1 MFSENSYISSMYKS
15 ALLIL
20 LYILYAMAFSQ
31 SALEAKLKNA
41 SDAEKIEILHQL
53 AKNNVETNP
62 ELSLQYAVQSLEIAK
77 KLANPIPVAQSYA
90 VVGKVQASVGNHD
103 KAMDYYEKA
112 LKVLDKNE
120 EPLITGQIYYQMGKS
135 YEEQKDFKKA
145 INKYEKA
152 GKYIEKLNDS
162 KLNAELNTALGNC
175 SVDRGNLKDA
185 INYYN
190 KSLTNYQNINDNN
203 AVCRTYNALGVVY
216 LKQRNSKKA
225 LEYFTL
231 AQKGNTDK
239 AQMALVYANIGDTY
253 KEDKKYK
260 LSENTYFQALSYAN
274 MAKKTSLIADV
285 YFRMHKLYEKVGDIQ
300 KSKQYY
306 EKYTSTY
313 QEAQNRETALKL
325 SLLKSQYEEI
335 TKQKDEEIA
344 QKENVI
350 QNQQGEI
357 NVLESEKKLLETQKQ
372 LKELETKRLRQIGS
386 YLIVVI
392 ILSVIVAVL
401 IAIGYRN
408 KQKTARILAQKNAE
422 ITRQNEQIT
431 QQNIEITQQKNELA
445 QAYKDLQEAQEK
457 LILAE
462 KMAAMG
468 KLVKNVAH
476 EINTPIG
483 AVKSAVQLSQQSLT
497 QIIDKLPYLSAQ
509 NVAYIQPLL
518 QRIMQANTT
527 QMSTR
532 EARQYRKSI
541 ETTFSEAGI
550 SNASKL
556 ADELVKIGITPPVD
570 ELIPIFQTENST
582 ELLEFA
588 KYIGSIKTNTDTIE
602 LASDKTKKV
611 VSALKLFIGEEIHST
626 PEKFSITESIDEVL
640 SIYNNYLKQGIT
652 VNKNYET
659 NTEYMADPEAIKQV
673 WTHIIFNAIQAM
685 DNHGELN
692 IHVFE
697 KDNALHFTF
706 TDTGHGIPSEIL
718 PRVFE
723 PFFTTKIDGSGIGLG
738 LYLCKKIIE
747 KYNGSIT
754 IESQT
759 GQTKVHITLPLNSKS

>member
-1 MFSENSYISSMYKS
+1 MYKYF
-15 ALLIL
+15 LIVL
-20 LYILYAMAFSQ
+20 VYFLYFIGVSQ
-31 SALEAKLKNA
+31 TTLEAKLKTA

-53 AKNNVETNP
+53 SKNNVETNP
-62 ELSLQYAVQSLEIAK
+62 ELALQYAMQSLEIAK
-77 KLANPIPVAQSYA
+77 KLSNSISIAQSYA
-90 VVGKVQASVGNHD
+90 VVGKVHASVGNHD
-103 KAMDYYEKA
+103 KAIDYYEKG

-145 INKYEKA
+145 VGRYEKA

-162 KLNAELNTALGNC
+162 KLIAELNIALGNC

-185 INYYN
+185 VNYYN
-190 KSLTNYQNINDNN
+190 KALANYQNINDNN
-203 AVCRTYNALGVVY
+203 AMCRTYNALGVVY
-216 LKQRNSKKA
+216 LKQRNNKKA

-239 AQMALVYANIGDTY
+239 VQMTLVHANIGDAY
-253 KEDKKYK
+253 KDDKKYK
-260 LSENTYFQALSYAN
+260 LSENAYFQALNYAN
-274 MAKKTSLIADV
+274 LTKKPSLVADI
-285 YFRMHKLYEKVGDIQ
+285 YFRIHKLYEKVGDVQ
-300 KSKQYY
+300 KSKLYY

-313 QEAQNRETALKL
+313 QDAQNRETALKL
-325 SLLKSQYEEI
+325 SLLKNQYEEI

-372 LKELETKRLRQIGS
+372 LKELETKRLRQIGT

-392 ILSVIVAVL
+392 VLALLIAML

-408 KQKTARILAQKNAE
+408 KQKTARILTQKNAE

-445 QAYKDLQEAQEK
+445 QAYKDLQEAQER

-483 AVKSAVQLSQQSLT
+483 AVKSAVQLSQQSLAH
-497 QIIDKLPYLSAQ
+497 IIDKLPYLTAE
-509 NVAYIQPLL
+509 NVAHIQPLL
-518 QRIMQANTT
+518 QRIMHANTT

-532 EARQYRKSI
+532 EARQYRKTI
-541 ETTFSEAGI
+541 ESEFQEAGI
-550 SNASKL
+550 ENASKL
-556 ADELVKIGITPPVD
+556 ADELVKMGITPPID
-570 ELIPIFQTENST
+570 DLIPIFQTENST
-582 ELLEFA
+582 DILEFA
-588 KYIGSIKTNTDTIE
+588 KYIGNIKTNTDTIE
-602 LASDKTKKV
+602 LASEKTKKV
-611 VSALKLFIGEEIHST
+611 VAALKLFIGEEIQST
-626 PEKFSITESIDEVL
+626 PENFSVTQSIDEVL
-640 SIYNNYLKQGIT
+640 SIYNNYLKQGIEVT
-652 VNKNYET
+652 RRYDVQPTYL
-659 NTEYMADPEAIKQV
+659 ADPEAIKQV

-685 DNHGELN
+685 DNSGKLD
-692 IHVFE
+692 IHTFE
-697 KDNALHFTF
+697 QDNQLHITF
-706 TDTGHGIPSEIL
+706 TDTGHGIPDEVL

-723 PFFTTKIDGSGIGLG
+723 PFFTTKIDGSGVGLG

-747 KYNGSIT
+747 KYNGSIH
-754 IESQT
+754 IESQPGHT
-759 GQTKVHITLPLNSKS
+759 VVHIVLPLQAGS

>member
-1 MFSENSYISSMYKS
+1 MYKRIILFC
-15 ALLIL
+15 LLCFTGL
-20 LYILYAMAFSQ
+20 SVFSQ
-31 SALEAKLKNA
+31 NGLEAKLKTA
-41 SDAEKIEILHQL
+41 SDAEKIDILHQL
-53 AKNNVETNP
+53 AKNNAETNP
-62 ELSLQYAVQSLEIAK
+62 ELALQYAMQSLEIAK
-77 KLANPIPVAQSYA
+77 KLSNPVSVAQSYT
-90 VVGKVQASVGNHD
+90 VVGKVHASVGNHD
-103 KAMDYYEKA
+103 KAMEYYEKG
-112 LKVLDKNE
+112 LKALDKNE
-120 EPLITGQIYYQMGKS
+120 EPLIAAQIYYQMGKS
-135 YEEQKDFKKA
+135 HEEQKDFRKA
-145 INKYEKA
+145 VGKYEKA

-162 KLNAELNTALGNC
+162 KLTAELNIALGNC
-175 SVDRGNLKDA
+175 SMDRGNLKDA
-185 INYYN
+185 VNYYN
-190 KSLTNYQNINDNN
+190 KALTNYQSINDNN
-203 AVCRTYNALGVVY
+203 AVCKTYNALGIVY

-239 AQMALVYANIGDTY
+239 EQLALVYANIGDVY
-253 KEDKKYK
+253 KDDRKYK
-260 LSENTYFQALSYAN
+260 LSENAYSQALSYAN
-274 MAKKTSLIADV
+274 LTKKASLIADI
-285 YFRMHKLYEKVGDIQ
+285 YFRMHKLYEKAGDMQ
-300 KSKQYY
+300 KSKLYY
-306 EKYTSTY
+306 QKYTTT
-313 QEAQNRETALKL
+313 QDEAQNRETALKL
-325 SLLKSQYEEI
+325 ALLKNQYEEI

-357 NVLESEKKLLETQKQ
+357 NLLESEKKLLETQKQ
-372 LKELETKRLRQIGS
+372 LKELETKRLRQIGT

-392 ILSVIVAVL
+392 VLALLVAVL

-497 QIIDKLPYLSAQ
+497 HIIAKLPYLTSQ
-509 NVAYIQPLL
+509 NVAHIQPLL

-532 EARQYRKSI
+532 EARQYRKTI
-541 ETTFSEAGI
+541 ESEFQEAGI
-550 SNASKL
+550 ANASKL

-570 ELIPIFQTENST
+570 DLIPVFQAENST

-602 LASDKTKKV
+602 LASEKTKKV
-611 VSALKLFIGEEIHST
+611 VAALKLFIGEEIQAT
-626 PEKFSITESIDEVL
+626 PEKFSITESIEEVL
-640 SIYNNYLKQGIT
+640 SIYNNYLKQGIE
-652 VNKNYET
+652 VVRRYDVQPV
-659 NTEYMADPEAIKQV
+659 YFADPEAIKQV
-673 WTHIIFNAIQAM
+673 WTHIVFNAIQAM
-685 DNHGELN
+685 DNNGKLD
-692 IHVFE
+692 IHTFE
-697 KDNALHFTF
+697 QDKTLHITF
-706 TDTGHGIPSEIL
+706 TDTGHGIPADIL

-723 PFFTTKIDGSGIGLG
+723 PFFTTKIDGSGVGLG

-747 KYNGSIT
+747 KYNGNIVIT
-754 IESQT
+754 SQPGNT
-759 GQTKVHITLPLNSKS
+759 VVHITLPL